1 VLGLA
6 SSVVTAATAHVAVFL
21 LQHLPPELPA
31 QPSSPSHGSPRSP
44 GELHVLPALPRP
56 ARDLLASA
64 AVIWVA
70 GISLS
75 KYTDVLAERLHLGA
89 ALGG

>member
-1 VLGLA
+1 MSSLPSLVLLA
-6 SSVVTAATAHVAVFL
+6 IF
-21 LQHLPPELPA
+21 
-31 QPSSPSHGSPRSP
+31 
-44 GELHVLPALPRP
+44 
-56 ARDLLASA
+56 LASA